1 MDYIEIKTAF
11 DNEQEAIDM
20 ANLLLDK
27 KLVACFQITKINSH
41 YVWNGTRFHEL
52 EFLVFMKTKATLF
65 EEIENVIKANHSYEV
80 AELIATPICNISKEY
95 ANWIEENV
103 SQY

>member
-27 KLVACFQITKINSH
+27 KLVACFQIAKINSH

-52 EFLVFMKTKATLF
+52 EFLVFMKTKAGLF
-65 EEIENVIKANHSYEV
+65 KEIEGVIKANHSYEV

-95 ANWIEENV
+95 ANWIDENV
-103 SQY
+103 AKC

>member
-1 MDYIEIKTAF
+1 MNYIEIKTAF

-27 KLVACFQITKINSH
+27 KLVACFQIAKINSH
-41 YVWNGTRFHEL
+41 YVWNDTRFHEL
-52 EFLVFMKTKATLF
+52 EFLVFMKTKAGLF
-65 EEIENVIKANHSYEV
+65 KEIENVIKANHSYEV

-95 ANWIEENV
+95 ANWIDENV
-103 SQY
+103 AKC